1 MCVCIFIKV
10 FYNYGLRFLVM
21 ELFEFDYK
29 FVEIVKVGRDYYWFL
44 DVIIYYKLEIR
55 SKLIFFF

>member
-1 MCVCIFIKV
+1 
-10 FYNYGLRFLVM
+10 M

-44 DVIIYYKLEIR
+44 DVIIYYKFEVR
-55 SKLIFFF
+55 SKLFFFISSE